1 MITYRTFSDY
11 KWVGLSPPGIL
22 RRWEEIRRQ
31 AREFA
36 NQLDEQDILAI
47 TESSFGHSPYAI
59 TVTVWYRQK

>member
-1 MITYRTFSDY
+1 
-11 KWVGLSPPGIL
+11 L
-22 RRWEEIRRQ
+22 RKWEEVRRK

-47 TESSFGHSPYAI
+47 TESSFGNSPYAI